1 MPDGGEGRFVST
13 ESAVPMAESLIRPR
27 RGGSLLGARPEQI
40 VATQVAAAVVLAG
53 LVAGG
58 LVMVPAVVVAAGLL
72 ALTWLR
78 LRGRWAFQWLG
89 VLARYSGRR
98 RSASIDSGTALL
110 AYAAPRVR
118 LTSLD
123 LPGTSAAVLADDSGL
138 TVLIEL
144 GDPADEASTIPSFA
158 ALLHATGRDQAV
170 GDQPRVRAQL
180 VLSAVPAPTARGGT
194 GPAQSSYRT
203 LAEGSSLSYLRAVLA
218 LRVSRAGGWSDDE
231 LRRSLAGM
239 TRRLTRRLGPSLARP
254 LGEVAALR
262 AIADLANA
270 ETGGGPDSAREGW
283 SSLRLGGLVQAT
295 FRCRPASGSDLTG
308 NLITRILHLPAAA
321 TTVSMTAT
329 GLFVRV
335 AAPDVTGLDTAVRAL
350 RTLLATDRVRLRHLE
365 GAQLPGLAA
374 TLPLGGQA
382 VDGRRI
388 DAPELPISPA
398 GLMIGRNQ
406 GGGAVL
412 IRLFRPEPTR
422 ALLVG
427 GLPGAQLLAFRAMAT
442 GARVLVRTTRPH
454 AWEPFARG
462 AAVPGEAITILP
474 PGRPFDAPAGS
485 VRHPTLTVLDTGA
498 APGGPEPA
506 RDAGWQTTLVVRDE
520 FGAPDVPHATEADLV
535 ILQRLTPA
543 EATLLGGT
551 LGLGETASYFPR
563 MRTDMV
569 AVINRRAVRWAVF
582 SQTPIEQGLI
592 GEPVRGQALAPA

>member
-1 MPDGGEGRFVST
+1 MST
-13 ESAVPMAESLIRPR
+13 ESAVPMTESLLRPR
-27 RGGSLLGARPEQI
+27 RGGRLLGARPEQI
-40 VATQVAAAVVLAG
+40 VATQVAAAVLLAG

-58 LVMVPAVVVAAGLL
+58 LAMVPAVVVAAGLL

-98 RSASIDSGTALL
+98 RSASIANSTALL
-110 AYAAPRVR
+110 SYAAPRVR

-144 GDPADEASTIPSFA
+144 GDPADEASAIPSFA

-194 GPAQSSYRT
+194 GPSQSSYRT

-231 LRRSLAGM
+231 LHRSLAGM
-239 TRRLTRRLGPSLARP
+239 TRRLTRRLGSSLARP

-270 ETGGGPDSAREGW
+270 ETGGSDSARESW

-295 FRCRPASGSDLTG
+295 FRCRPAAGSDLTG

-350 RTLLATDRVRLRHLE
+350 RTLLATDRVRLRRLE

-374 TLPLGGQA
+374 TLPLGGEA
-382 VDGRRI
+382 VDGKRI
-388 DAPELPISPA
+388 GAPELPISPA

-442 GARVLVRTTRPH
+442 GARVVVRTTRPH

-474 PGRPFDAPAGS
+474 AGRPFDAPAGS

-520 FGAPDVPHATEADLV
+520 FGAPDLPHATEADLV
-535 ILQRLTPA
+535 VLQRLTPA

-582 SQTPIEQGLI
+582 AQTPIEQSLI
-592 GEPVRGQALAPA
+592 GEPTRSQALTPA

>member
-1 MPDGGEGRFVST
+1 MST
-13 ESAVPMAESLIRPR
+13 ESAVPMTESLLRPR
-27 RGGSLLGARPEQI
+27 RDGRFLGARPEQV
-40 VATQVAAAVVLAG
+40 VATQVAAATVLAG

-58 LVMVPAVVVAAGLL
+58 LAMVPAVIVATGLL

-98 RSASIDSGTALL
+98 RSASIGSSTALL
-110 AYAAPRVR
+110 SFAAPRVR

-123 LPGTSAAVLADDSGL
+123 LPGTTAAVLADDSGL

-144 GDPADEASTIPSFA
+144 GDPADEASAIPSFA

-180 VLSAVPAPTARGGT
+180 VLSAVSAPTARGGT

-231 LRRSLAGM
+231 LHRSLAGM

-270 ETGGGPDSAREGW
+270 ETGGSDSARETW
-283 SSLRLGGLVQAT
+283 SSLRLGGLAQAT
-295 FRCRPASGSDLTG
+295 FRCRPAAGSDLTG

-335 AAPDVTGLDTAVRAL
+335 AAPDATALDTAVRAL
-350 RTLLATDRVRLRHLE
+350 RTLLATDRVRLRRLE

-374 TLPLGGQA
+374 TLPLGGEA
-382 VDGRRI
+382 VDGKQI
-388 DAPELPISPA
+388 GAPELPISPA

-427 GLPGAQLLAFRAMAT
+427 GLPGAQLLAFRSMAT
-442 GARVLVRTTRPH
+442 GARVVVRTTRPH

-474 PGRPFDAPAGS
+474 PGRPFEAPAGS
-485 VRHPTLTVLDTGA
+485 VRHPTLTVLDTGS

-535 ILQRLTPA
+535 VLQRLTPA

-582 SQTPIEQGLI
+582 SQTPIEQSLI
-592 GEPVRGQALAPA
+592 GEPTRGQALTPA